1 MLYMRKDPIPF
12 FSRSRN
18 APIFFNLF
26 FLRLLYVLHF
36 FFSTITASTSSWSLA
51 MFLQRFCYFLLISLF
66 ILLLRLFTYSA
77 CVCVCVSE
85 YDLVCA
91 RSKLYFI
98 RMMYLPIL
106 FRNFV
111 SCCLISTSF
120 SLLYILTKAFF
131 RSLHTELDCS
141 MQISYKR
148 CMLLLCK

>member
-36 FFSTITASTSSWSLA
+36 FFSTITASSSSWSLA

-77 CVCVCVSE
+77 CVCVCEWVWFGLRTFQTLFHSNDVFT
-85 YDLVCA
+85 YIISQLC
-91 RSKLYFI
+91 KLLFNFNVIFI
-98 RMMYLPIL
+98 VVHFDEGFLSLSSYRIGL
-106 FRNFV
+106 FYANFV
-111 SCCLISTSF
+111 
-120 SLLYILTKAFF
+120 
-131 RSLHTELDCS
+131 
-141 MQISYKR
+141 
-148 CMLLLCK
+148 

>member
-36 FFSTITASTSSWSLA
+36 FFSTITASSSSWSLA

-77 CVCVCVSE
+77 CSVCVSE